1 MKFREALE
9 WIGDISDT
17 CNWTIRIYGKED
29 DFEEHLVN
37 TRRSYC
43 FMLNP
48 KLLDFE
54 VVVTPSKNG
63 FNFYFRKEDVEEV
76 LDSDFI

>member
-9 WIGDISDT
+9 FIGDITDT
-17 CNWTIRIYGKED
+17 TNWCIRLYGKED
-29 DFEEHLVN
+29 DFEEHLLN
-37 TRRSYC
+37 TKRSYC

-48 KLLDFE
+48 KLLEYDVK
-54 VVVTPSKNG
+54 VVPSDKG
-63 FNFYFRKEDVEEV
+63 FNFYFRKEDIEEV

>member
-1 MKFREALE
+1 MRFREALKF
-9 WIGDISDT
+9 IGDITDT
-17 CNWTIRIYGKED
+17 SNWNIRVYGKDE

-48 KLLDFE
+48 KLLDYE
-54 VVVTPSKNG
+54 VEIIPSKNG

-76 LDSDFI
+76 LDSNFI